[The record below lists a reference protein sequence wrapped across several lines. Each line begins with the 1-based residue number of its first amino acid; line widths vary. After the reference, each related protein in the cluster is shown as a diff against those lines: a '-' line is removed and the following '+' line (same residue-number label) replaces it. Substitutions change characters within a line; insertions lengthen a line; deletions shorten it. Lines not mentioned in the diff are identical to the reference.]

1 MINSLKLGAHKGLIA
16 LSAALAFGATNALAI
31 EECGSPEK
39 PTMPDGSTASMEQ
52 MLEGQK
58 AVKAFQADLKMHLE
72 CLDKHMAAA
81 EDAASKTDDADEK
94 ATHQAAY
101 NEAFN
106 AYNAA
111 VSSEEEVAG
120 DFNVALRAYKAANK

>member
-1 MINSLKLGAHKGLIA
+1 MINSQKLGTASGRVA
-16 LSAALAFGATNALAI
+16 LAAALAFGATSALAI
-31 EECGSPEK
+31 EDCGAPEK
-39 PTMPDGSTASMEQ
+39 PMMPDGSTATMEQ

-58 AVKAFQADLKMHLE
+58 AVKTFQADLKIHLE
-72 CLDKHMAAA
+72 CLDEHMAAA
-81 EDAASKTDDADEK
+81 EDAASKTDDEEAK